1 MKPTF
6 EQQQELDAL
15 HQYMR
20 DRRLSVSRS
29 ARHCNLTIDS
39 MRKILTGKKPI
50 PDHIKK
56 EI

>member
-29 ARHCNLTIDS
+29 ARHWNLTIDS
-39 MRKILTGKKPI
+39 MRKILTGKNPL

>member
-20 DRRLSVSRS
+20 VRRLSVSRS
-29 ARHCNLTIDS
+29 ARHWNLTIDS

>member
-1 MKPTF
+1 MKKTF

-20 DRRLSVSRS
+20 DRRMSVSRS
-29 ARHCNLTIDS
+29 ARYWGLTIDT

>member
-20 DRRLSVSRS
+20 DRRMSVSRS
-29 ARHCNLTIDS
+29 ARYWGLTIDT

-50 PDHIKK
+50 PEHIKK